1 MNFDPPRQWQPGAD
15 DSDEEG
21 LHNPLERAMDRAGR
35 DPGKHQAMW
44 RALSKS
50 KLHVLMPY
58 HPEMEGEHQIREGEK
73 LPIMHVMDED
83 GPFVPVFAS
92 HGRAV
97 AAARAL
103 HQRCCVAALPS
114 VAVFKTLAMED
125 VRIVIN
131 PHEGPRLSMQ
141 PDTVKAFAAGDLT
154 NPGTPVGVPERVALA
169 PLSFSDLPEELIEC
183 LRSFGKKHRG
193 IIGIYVFN
201 ALDEKT
207 QKSRKE
213 DLRVLLWLRMAN
225 DKLYQE
231 LAVALSAVLPD
242 GMRGGV
248 ALLDGTTPDAV
259 DFVQKFKPLWPVLE

>member
-1 MNFDPPRQWQPGAD
+1 M
-15 DSDEEG
+15 DS
-21 LHNPLERAMDRAGR
+21 AGR
-35 DPGKHQAMW
+35 DPLKHQAMW
-44 RALSKS
+44 RALTKS

-73 LPIMHVMDED
+73 LPIMHVMDEE

-97 AAARAL
+97 AAAKAL
-103 HQRCCVAALPS
+103 QKRCCVAALPS
-114 VAVFKTLAMED
+114 AAVFKTLALEE

-154 NPGTPVGVPERVALA
+154 SSGAPLGVPERVALA
-169 PLSFSDLPEELIEC
+169 PLAIDSLPEDLVSN
-183 LRSFGKKHRG
+183 LRAFGQSHPG
-193 IIGIYVFN
+193 IIGIYAFH

-207 QKSRKE
+207 QRARKD
-213 DLRVLLWLRMAN
+213 DLRVLLWLRQAN

-231 LAVALSAVLPD
+231 LAVTLSAVLPE

-248 ALLDGTTPDAV
+248 ALLDGGTPDAV
-259 DFVQKFKPLWPVLE
+259 DFVQKFKPLWPVLD